1 MKFNKKF
8 IVIGGAIAFVVF
20 GIAEVNRQGKNIRT

>member
-8 IVIGGAIAFVVF
+8 IVVGGAIAFVII
-20 GIAEVNRQGKNIRT
+20 GIAASKPPGE

>member
-8 IVIGGAIAFVVF
+8 IVIGGAIAFVVI
-20 GIAEVNRQGKNIRT
+20 GIAASKATRRKI